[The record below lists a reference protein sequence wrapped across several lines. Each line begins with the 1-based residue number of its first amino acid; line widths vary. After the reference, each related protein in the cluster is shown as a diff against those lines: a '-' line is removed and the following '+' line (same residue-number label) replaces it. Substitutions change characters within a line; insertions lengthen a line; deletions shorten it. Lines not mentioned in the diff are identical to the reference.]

1 MCVFCKN
8 EENQT
13 YGIIFLRLKFLCIIH
28 DWTCA
33 QIGTNSWIS
42 KSLNNSL
49 FETLWYKSKYFETK
63 LFAYN
68 RPMKLKYIYQDR
80 YQNVYKNKSYLY

>member
-1 MCVFCKN
+1 MCVFCKV
-8 EENQT
+8 EENQA

-49 FETLWYKSKYFETK
+49 FEPLWYTSECFETK

-68 RPMKLKYIYQDR
+68 QSMELKDIYIDS
-80 YQNVYKNKSYLY
+80 KNISIY